1 MLDENLQ
8 IKSLR
13 FRLKCDNLF
22 DIYYKS
28 VFFFFL
34 IWFSIFV
41 FVNFEEHS
49 AEISVWVIAYTNNI
63 INNTCVFT
71 FL

>member
-13 FRLKCDNLF
+13 FRLKCDSLF

-28 VFFFFL
+28 VIFFL

-41 FVNFEEHS
+41 FVNSKNTMLKSQFEWLL
-49 AEISVWVIAYTNNI
+49 ILI
-63 INNTCVFT
+63 I
-71 FL
+71 